1 MKELE
6 TTQPVILIGVD
17 PIKVSEINCV
27 KVISRIKDL
36 DVFER
41 VFYGDSVKVQLINN
55 ELVVYIE
62 KD

>member
-17 PIKVSEINCV
+17 PIKVHDVNTV
-27 KVISRIKDL
+27 KVISEKEGLNASEHI
-36 DVFER
+36 
-41 VFYGDSVKVQLINN
+41 FYGDSVKVQLINN
-55 ELVVYIE
+55 ELVLYIE

>member
-27 KVISRIKDL
+27 KVISRIKEL

-62 KD
+62 KE

>member
-55 ELVVYIE
+55 ELVLYIE
-62 KD
+62 KE